1 MRIAEVYPGT
11 DYVHAKT
18 TDSVFTTYHS
28 LARLRVIG
36 IVKGTASRSYAS
48 GSGITGFKPEG
59 SAVVPNR
66 KGYNRRNVRLIRVE
80 RINPDTG
87 EPTTLRTSD
96 AIWIGKTVE
105 EHPHADGHDP
115 SGEWTGCYV
124 EARWLHGTW
133 DSYVNERDRRAGVRK
148 AARAEQANNRD
159 AWAMLMPRLRRMGLH
174 TERRAPSQTQAKFRL
189 TLADA
194 QDLASLV
201 DVDGPTLSDCAAC
214 GTKDLV
220 LDDQG
225 RLAPHS
231 PPHWSGRPCKPDNDD
246 EE

>member
-1 MRIAEVYPGT
+1 MRIAEVRPDT

-18 TDSVFTTYHS
+18 TDSVFSTYHS

-36 IVKGTASRSYAS
+36 IVKGTVSRSY
-48 GSGITGFKPEG
+48 GGGGLTGFKPEG
-59 SAVVPNR
+59 SAVVPRRIGYDR
-66 KGYNRRNVRLIRVE
+66 KNVKLVRVE

-105 EHPHADGHDP
+105 EHPRADGHDP

-124 EARWLHGTW
+124 EARWLHGLW
-133 DSYVNERDRRAGVRK
+133 DSYVTERDRRAGVRK
-148 AARAEQANNRD
+148 AARIEQANNRD

-174 TERRAPSQTQAKFRL
+174 IERAPSQTQTKFRL

-194 QDLASLV
+194 QDLVTLV
-201 DVDGPTLSDCAAC
+201 DVDGPLLSDCAAC

-225 RLAPHS
+225 RCAPHS
-231 PPHWSGRPCKPDNDD
+231 PPHWSGRPCEPGNED